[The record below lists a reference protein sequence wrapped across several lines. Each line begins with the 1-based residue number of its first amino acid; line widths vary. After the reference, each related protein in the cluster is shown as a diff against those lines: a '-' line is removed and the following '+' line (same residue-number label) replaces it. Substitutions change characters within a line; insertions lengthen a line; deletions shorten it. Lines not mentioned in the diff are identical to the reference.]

1 MKQSAWEIL
10 TGGQCNNALPLEQ
23 KKRKSTARVLKD
35 LERARV
41 HTLERKFDKLAALD
55 AVGTPE
61 ARKEKRKMSDQ
72 WTKRA
77 SRNTGQLFDRAAARA
92 AKRNQVTVTQGARA

>member
-10 TGGQCNNALPLEQ
+10 TGGQCNNSTPAR
-23 KKRKSTARVLKD
+23 KRRPETARAMK
-35 LERARV
+35 ERERQRV

-72 WTKRA
+72 WTKREQ
-77 SRNTGQLFDRAAARA
+77 RNPGQLYNRAAARA
-92 AKRNQVTVTQGARA
+92 AKRNQVTITMGRA

>member
-10 TGGQCNNALPLEQ
+10 TSGQCNNSTPAV
-23 KKRKSTARVLKD
+23 KRRPETARALK
-35 LERARV
+35 ERERQRV

-61 ARKEKRKMSDQ
+61 SRKEKRKMSDQ

-92 AKRNQVTVTQGARA
+92 AKRNQVTVTKGRA